1 MRQFF
6 GGFKV
11 LSPKAKLR
19 LFVLIPVVLVGVFL
33 ETLSVGM
40 VIPALGVLMSE
51 NYLESIPHVS
61 QVLEKFGNPSHDSL
75 IIFGLVALAGSY
87 LVKNLYLFFQIQMQ
101 GTFVYGAQR
110 EITYQLFCKY
120 LNQSFSFHLN
130 TSSAQLIRN
139 LTTEVLSYCNF
150 FLMPV
155 INLVT
160 EILVITAILGLILFI
175 EPQGTLIL
183 IFALGFLVYFFVK
196 ASRKTVTSWGANR
209 LAAEEGKLRHL
220 QQGFRGIKEILL
232 SQKKEYFLSRFQ
244 IHNKLSG
251 LMNKKE
257 YIFQYVPKL
266 GVEVIAISSLVGMCL
281 FLILQGNSHQQ
292 VTNMLG
298 LMATAGFRLIPSFSR
313 VLNNL
318 QSIHY
323 GWASVTALQ
332 TDTDTDTD
340 TMNSSDGNYIDTS
353 LQNPLEDST
362 VPCVFEQHLAFSKVS
377 FSYGSQKNPVLS
389 SINMAI
395 EKGKC
400 IGVKGESGAGKST
413 LVNLILGLVE
423 PTEGEILVDSVKLN
437 SSNLLQW
444 QAKIGYVPQDI
455 YLLDDTL
462 KRNIAFGLNDQE
474 VNKDRVLSVLKLAQL
489 EALLNHSPSGEE
501 FTVGE
506 NGSKLSGGQK
516 QRIGIA
522 RALYH
527 DPEVLILDEAT
538 SALDPETEKQVL
550 SSLKPMLG
558 NKTILIIA
566 HRDSALELC
575 SDIYQI
581 ENGRIFKTIE

>member
-332 TDTDTDTD
+332 TDT
-340 TMNSSDGNYIDTS
+340 MNSSDGTYIDTS

-474 VNKDRVLSVLKLAQL
+474 VNKDRVLSVLKLARL

-550 SSLKPMLG
+550 LSLKPMLG

>member
-175 EPQGTLIL
+175 EPQGALIL

-196 ASRKTVTSWGANR
+196 ASRETVTSWGANR

-332 TDTDTDTD
+332 TDTDT
-340 TMNSSDGNYIDTS
+340 MNSSDGNYIETS

-377 FSYGSQKNPVLS
+377 FSYGSKKNLVLS

-462 KRNIAFGLNDQE
+462 NRNIAFGLNDQE

-538 SALDPETEKQVL
+538 SALDPEKEKQVL
-550 SSLKPMLG
+550 LSLKPMLG

-575 SDIYQI
+575 SDVYQI